1 MRLPSQYIVRE
12 DALRAMYNG
21 AVTYLPWHLSGLVF
35 VLVGLVLGCTMSP
48 VGGNSEIHQFA
59 RFASNLFNTLFLTL
73 GILTLLVLAYL
84 RRSKAE
90 FLRLA
95 SVMLTET
102 AIVQI
107 IQKTSFY
114 VFGVL
119 ARPSGKDGGFPSGH
133 AAASCALAF
142 LLTERLPKGAPLW
155 YACAALITWSRVEA
169 GAHYPYQI
177 VCGAVLGIG
186 VAAVFARRT
195 PLASPEEKR
204 DAIPVSI
211 PLPTAESASSV
222 EEA

>member
-1 MRLPSQYIVRE
+1 
-12 DALRAMYNG
+12 
-21 AVTYLPWHLSGLVF
+21 VTYLPWHLGGLVF
-35 VLVGLVLGCTMSP
+35 VLTALILGSAMPP
-48 VGGNSEIHQFA
+48 VGGDAAIHQFA
-59 RFASNLFNTLFLTL
+59 RFASNLLNTLFLTC

-114 VFGVL
+114 VFGYWP
-119 ARPSGKDGGFPSGH
+119 RPSGKDGGFPSGH

-155 YACAALITWSRVEA
+155 YAIAALITWSRVEA

-177 VCGAVLGIG
+177 VCGAILGLG

-195 PLASPEEKR
+195 PVPVPAPVEAAGTER
-204 DAIPVSI
+204 IDAAP
-211 PLPTAESASSV
+211 SAPPSG
-222 EEA
+222 EAR

>member
-1 MRLPSQYIVRE
+1 
-12 DALRAMYNG
+12 MYNG

-35 VLVGLVLGCTMSP
+35 VLVGLILGCTMPP

-90 FLRLA
+90 FLRLT

-114 VFGVL
+114 AFGVW

-177 VCGAVLGIG
+177 VCGAILGLG
-186 VAAVFARRT
+186 VAGVFARRT
-195 PLASPEEKR
+195 PLPSPEMKTEEEKE
-204 DAIPVSI
+204 AVPVPAPPSA
-211 PLPTAESASSV
+211 TESAPTVPSV